1 MLSYLTLHLVMPI
14 WCNARVRL
22 MKLLGTAL
30 FFLSC
35 LFLHASCSFLHA
47 PSTTSNDTHGRT
59 LTGPTL
65 TDVNI
70 HGQTANTHRLGS
82 ASPNPCPRIHD
93 IAGAQQRHGIGLGS
107 TQIRDKYLCVVH
119 NDEPDATRDL
129 TRAACERTRQK
140 RLRPPTTHLTCCTR

>member
-22 MKLLGTAL
+22 MKLLGTTL

-35 LFLHASCSFLHA
+35 FFLHASCSFLHA

-70 HGQTANTHRLGS
+70 HGQTADTHRLGS
-82 ASPNPCPRIHD
+82 ASPNPCPCIHD

-107 TQIRDKYLCVVH
+107 TQIRDKYLCVCVCVCVCVCARGGGGGGRGNH
-119 NDEPDATRDL
+119 HPPQ
-129 TRAACERTRQK
+129 QK
-140 RLRPPTTHLTCCTR
+140 THPQGVGR